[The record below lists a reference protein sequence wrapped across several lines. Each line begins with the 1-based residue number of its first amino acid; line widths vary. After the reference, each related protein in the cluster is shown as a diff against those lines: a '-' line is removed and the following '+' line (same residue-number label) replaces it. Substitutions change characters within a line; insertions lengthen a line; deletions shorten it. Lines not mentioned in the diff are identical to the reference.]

1 MFASSDRSKRGHKKL
16 KIDQEKAKNLD
27 LTKIYAPINS
37 VSPNST
43 TNGAS
48 YIFTNKNTVIRHLN
62 ETEDSDNEDSHTS
75 NFFLL

>member
-1 MFASSDRSKRGHKKL
+1 MFASSDRSKRRHKKL

-27 LTKIYAPINS
+27 LAKIHAPINS
-37 VSPNST
+37 VTPNST
-43 TNGAS
+43 TNG